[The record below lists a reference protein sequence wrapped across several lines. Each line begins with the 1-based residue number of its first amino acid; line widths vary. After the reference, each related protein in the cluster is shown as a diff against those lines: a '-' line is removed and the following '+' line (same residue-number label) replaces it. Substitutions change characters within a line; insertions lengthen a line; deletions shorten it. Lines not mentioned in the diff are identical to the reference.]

1 MDSNAMAL
9 AAPSVFVP
17 IRTDEQGTIRIA
29 DTRVT
34 LDVVIARFRQQRTP
48 EQIQESFPTLKLA
61 DIYAVITYYLN
72 NQDEI
77 DAYLRQQDEAA
88 VKLREEIEVK
98 QPQSAELR
106 ARLLAK
112 MDSTDPD

>member
-1 MDSNAMAL
+1 MAL
-9 AAPSVFVP
+9 AAPSVSVP

-34 LDVVIARFRQQRTP
+34 LDVLVARFEQRRTP

-72 NQDEI
+72 NRDEV
-77 DAYLRQQDEAA
+77 DAYLREQDEAA
-88 VKLREEIEVK
+88 AKLREIVEAK
-98 QPQSAELR
+98 QPQSEELR

-112 MDSTDPD
+112 MDNTDQD